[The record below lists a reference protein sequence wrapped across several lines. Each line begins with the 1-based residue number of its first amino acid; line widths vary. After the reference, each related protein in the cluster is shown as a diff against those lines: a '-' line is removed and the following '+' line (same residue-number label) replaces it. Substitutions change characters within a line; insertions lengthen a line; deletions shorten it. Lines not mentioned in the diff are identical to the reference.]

1 MKIFDKFLKHLLV
14 SNFPFF
20 TLAAH
25 NLHCFFIFGKIL
37 LNFGILQMNFDTH
50 FANNWPSSG
59 YTNGVKLDFTPSY
72 LVFKRDF

>member
-1 MKIFDKFLKHLLV
+1 MKNFDKFLKHLLV

-50 FANNWPSSG
+50 LRTTGHLQDTQTGSNSILHRAI
-59 YTNGVKLDFTPSY
+59 
-72 LVFKRDF
+72 